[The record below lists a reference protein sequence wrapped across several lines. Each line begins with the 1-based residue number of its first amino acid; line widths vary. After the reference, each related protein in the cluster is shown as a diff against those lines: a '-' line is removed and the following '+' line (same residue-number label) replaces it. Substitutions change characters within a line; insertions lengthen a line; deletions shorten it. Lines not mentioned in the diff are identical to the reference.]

1 MLTASASTPNMQ
13 DGENARPAP
22 TPENWHGVTEGLNI
36 ARGFLSNGL
45 YQEAVNTLKE
55 ILEFAPS
62 EPQAWALLG
71 DILEQHGHSNK
82 AEACHKKA
90 ASFEKQTTVNPNS
103 APASGRLAQLLW
115 SQGETDAAHSMLAV
129 LLLRNPDSKNLLAM
143 RQSWENTS
151 WESTSQEGTV

>member
-1 MLTASASTPNMQ
+1 MLTASASTPNIQ
-13 DGENARPAP
+13 DGENVKPAP
-22 TPENWHGVTEGLNI
+22 TPDNWHGVTEGLN
-36 ARGFLSNGL
+36 RTREFLSNGL
-45 YQEAVNTLKE
+45 YQEAVNSLKE

-71 DILEQHGHSNK
+71 DILERHGHSKK

-90 ASFEKQTTVNPNS
+90 ASFEKQATVNLNS
-103 APASGRLAQLLW
+103 APASERLAQLLW
-115 SQGETDAAHSMLAV
+115 AQGETDAAHSMLAV

-151 WESTSQEGTV
+151 QEGVA